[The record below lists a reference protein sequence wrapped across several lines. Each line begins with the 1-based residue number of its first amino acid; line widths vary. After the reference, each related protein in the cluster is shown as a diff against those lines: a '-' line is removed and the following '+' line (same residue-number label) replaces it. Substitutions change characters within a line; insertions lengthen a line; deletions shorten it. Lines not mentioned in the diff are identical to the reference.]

1 MGSDEDTMSIGRR
14 QASATTAEAEKRR
27 ILLIEDDLHVAET
40 LAELLELEGFHVAVA
55 HEAEGGMD
63 SARAER
69 PDLVLCDLSLPG
81 RLDGCGFARACRA
94 DPVLRGLR
102 LVAVSGYCR
111 AEDRRRA
118 LENGFDDL
126 IGKPIELARIH
137 AAFEPLR
144 GAAA

>member
-1 MGSDEDTMSIGRR
+1 MSIGRR
-14 QASATTAEAEKRR
+14 QASATAAEAERRR

-40 LAELLELEGFHVAVA
+40 LAELLELEGFRVIVA
-55 HEAEGGMD
+55 HEAEIGLER
-63 SARAER
+63 ARAEP
-69 PDLVLCDLSLPG
+69 PDLVLCDLTLPG

-94 DPVLRGLR
+94 DEALHGLR

-118 LENGFDDL
+118 LECGFDEL
-126 IGKPIELARIH
+126 IGKPVELARIH
-137 AAFEPLR
+137 AAFKPAR